1 MGDYSNLIAIV
12 LIVALRFLID
22 RLIVRGEDRRRLT
35 DLDKP
40 RIYSFVINGVIVL
53 SFVALIIFVRNT
65 SVFVALALGLFVL
78 LGLSQSFLEKKY
90 LPNTKRH
97 IATLLSIGC
106 AIIVLG
112 SYMLFYPMT

>member
-1 MGDYSNLIAIV
+1 MGDYSNLIVIV
-12 LIVALRFLID
+12 LIVALRFLMD

-40 RIYSFVINGVIVL
+40 RIYSLIINAVTIA
-53 SFVALIIFVRNT
+53 SIIALIIFVGDT
-65 SVFVALALGLFVL
+65 PLFVGLALGLFAL
-78 LGLSQSFLEKKY
+78 FGLSQSWLEKKY

>member
-1 MGDYSNLIAIV
+1 MGDYSNFIVIV
-12 LIVALRFLID
+12 LIVALRFLMD

-35 DLDKP
+35 D
-40 RIYSFVINGVIVL
+40 
-53 SFVALIIFVRNT
+53 
-65 SVFVALALGLFVL
+65 
-78 LGLSQSFLEKKY
+78 LEKKY

-106 AIIVLG
+106 AIIVLS